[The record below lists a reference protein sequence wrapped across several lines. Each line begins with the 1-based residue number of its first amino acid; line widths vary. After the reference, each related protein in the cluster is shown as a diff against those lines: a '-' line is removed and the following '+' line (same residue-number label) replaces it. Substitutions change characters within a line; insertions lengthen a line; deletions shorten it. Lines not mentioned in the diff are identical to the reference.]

1 MIEVNRTT
9 FELEVLE
16 ASRQLPVL
24 VDFWAPWCGPCR
36 ALGPVLER
44 LETGYAGR
52 FKLVKVNSDENPE
65 LSQQYMVRSIPYVLA
80 FVQGNPTDGF
90 IGAQPESQ
98 VREFLDR
105 LLPGPAE
112 AERRRAHTLV
122 EQGDLAGAIT
132 ALGTALRID
141 PQLDAA
147 KLDLVDVL
155 LNRLP
160 SAPEPA
166 QLAEADRTLSSVG
179 ARGQAEARY
188 AALVARLKALQQ
200 AATLPDLKTLQT
212 TVAEHP
218 EDLAARTALASKL
231 IAQNQPGPAL
241 EQLLEII
248 RRDRDHAQGETRRT
262 YLSVLELAAHQPA
275 LVSDYRKKLSAL
287 LNR

>member
-1 MIEVNRTT
+1 MIEVNLTT
-9 FELEVLE
+9 FEREVIQ
-16 ASRQLPVL
+16 ASHQLPVL

-44 LETGYAGR
+44 LENAYAGR

-218 EDLAARTALASKL
+218 EDLAARSALASKL

>member
-1 MIEVNRTT
+1 MIEVNLTT
-9 FELEVLE
+9 FEREVIQ
-16 ASRQLPVL
+16 ASHQLPVL

-44 LETGYAGR
+44 LENAYAGR

-241 EQLLEII
+241 DQLLEII

>member
-1 MIEVNRTT
+1 MIEVNLTT
-9 FELEVLE
+9 FEREVIQ
-16 ASRQLPVL
+16 ASHQLPVL

-44 LETGYAGR
+44 LENAYAGR